1 MDRLG
6 SSLMLRGFQMMQRQN
21 DSGAAPGAQQAT
33 IKVKGVWLE
42 RDKLSKKGKPY
53 DRFAVRDE
61 KGVFYSTFTIPAHA
75 EDIMKGDSLQIEFE
89 KGRQEGQMALKRILY
104 IDRPEGAAEMP
115 QPQESFNVEENFRN
129 AEALVEKRHP
139 DLDYSLYGAVV
150 AEIMRENHSL
160 YQSRRISD
168 MDERKLAM
176 DERKMKA
183 YGKT

>member
-1 MDRLG
+1 
-6 SSLMLRGFQMMQRQN
+6 MLRGFHMMQRQN
-21 DSGAAPGAQQAT
+21 DSGAAPGVQQAT

-42 RDKLSKKGKPY
+42 RNKVSKKGKPY
-53 DRFAVRDE
+53 DRFAVKDE
-61 KGVFYSTFTIPAHA
+61 KGVFYSMFAIPAHA

-89 KGRQEGQMALKRILY
+89 RGTQEGQMALKKILY
-104 IDRPEGAAEMP
+104 IDKPEGTTELP
-115 QPQESFNVEENFRN
+115 EPESFNVEENFHN
-129 AEALVEKRHP
+129 AEALVAKEHP

-160 YQSRRISD
+160 YQSKRISD